1 MARVQPGGY
10 HTLLRPAPPR
20 GGDDQVDPAE
30 AHRPGHRLAL
40 PQRTEEGVE
49 GIAGEV
55 PIEQGVEQAGE
66 TVSLLSL
73 TPNEGVQATAPRLIV
88 TKFTLLLPV

>member
-1 MARVQPGGY
+1 M
-10 HTLLRPAPPR
+10 
-20 GGDDQVDPAE
+20 
-30 AHRPGHRLAL
+30 
-40 PQRTEEGVE
+40 
-49 GIAGEV
+49 

-88 TKFTLLLPV
+88 TRFTLLLPV